1 MFKEELI
8 KFLLSTENFKEL
20 DEWYISDFDDKHVHG
35 ISYEQGYPMLIDCC
49 EVWMQY
55 PQNTFELINIMSS
68 IRNMMSTNTFPEIFI
83 ENKENIL

>member
-35 ISYEQGYPMLIDCC
+35 ISYEQGLSYAEETVQLNL
-49 EVWMQY
+49 V
-55 PQNTFELINIMSS
+55 N
-68 IRNMMSTNTFPEIFI
+68 
-83 ENKENIL
+83 